1 MVVLLFLF
9 CHVLHMRLSLDV
21 IISGIAVSAL
31 VSLFAYKVIGLNFKH
46 EMGVYKKIP
55 KIFAYLARL
64 VIEVVKANIHVIA
77 LILSSKVE
85 IKPQLIYFNSPLQS
99 DGAKVALAN
108 SITLTPGTI
117 TVELEGDR
125 FGVHA
130 IDEKSAEGI
139 TESVFVKKLKNIQ
152 GGSHA

>member
-9 CHVLHMRLSLDV
+9 WLVLSMRLSLDV
-21 IISGIAVSAL
+21 IISGIAVSVL
-31 VSLFAYKVIGLNFKH
+31 VSAFTYKIIGLDIKH
-46 EMGVYKKIP
+46 EMSVYKRAP
-55 KIFAYLARL
+55 KILVYLARL
-64 VIEVVKANIHVIA
+64 VIEVVKANFHVIA

-85 IKPQLIYFNSPLQS
+85 IKPQLIYFNSPLKS

-117 TVELEGDR
+117 TVELDGDR
-125 FGVHA
+125 IGVHA

-139 TESVFVKKLKNIQ
+139 TDSVFVKKLKNIQ
-152 GGSHA
+152 GGANV